1 MGKRKR
7 LVAEARKEV
16 NKTTYFAKL
25 NSCPTSP
32 RKMRMVSDLIRGK
45 EVYMALNIL
54 KYNTKHPAKRL
65 EKLLT
70 SAIANYEQKV
80 GARPEEN
87 SLFVTEI
94 MVDSAL
100 MTKRMLPAPQGRAY
114 RMRKRSNH
122 VTLVIGTKV
131 KDNKSN
137 INN

>member
-7 LVAEARKEV
+7 LVAEARKEA

-32 RKMRMVSDLIRGK
+32 RKMRMVADLVRGK
-45 EVYMALNIL
+45 EVYLALNIL
-54 KYNTKHPAKRL
+54 KFNTKHPAKRL

-70 SAIANYEQKV
+70 SAIANYEQKT
-80 GARPEEN
+80 GLRPEEN
-87 SLFVTEI
+87 SLYVTAV

-122 VTLVIGTKV
+122 VTLIIGSK
-131 KDNKSN
+131 K
-137 INN
+137 

>member
-7 LVAEARKEV
+7 LVAEARKEA
-16 NKTTYFAKL
+16 NKTSYFAKL

-45 EVYMALNIL
+45 EVYLALNIL

-70 SAIANYEQKV
+70 SAIANYEQKT
-80 GARPEEN
+80 GARPDEN
-87 SLFVTEI
+87 SLFVNEI

-122 VTLVIGTKV
+122 VTLVIGSKKTK
-131 KDNKSN
+131 
-137 INN
+137 

>member
-7 LVAEARKEV
+7 LVAEARKEA

-45 EVYMALNIL
+45 EVYLALNIL
-54 KYNTKHPAKRL
+54 KFNTKHPAKRL

-70 SAIANYEQKV
+70 SAIANYEQKT
-80 GARPEEN
+80 GSRPEEN
-87 SLFVTEI
+87 SLFVTEV

-122 VTLVIGTKV
+122 VTLVIGSK
-131 KDNKSN
+131 KQA
-137 INN
+137 I

>member
-7 LVAEARKEV
+7 LVAEARKEA
-16 NKTTYFAKL
+16 NKGSYFAKL
-25 NSCPTSP
+25 NNCPTSP
-32 RKMRMVSDLIRGK
+32 RKMRMVADLVRGK

-70 SAIANYEQKV
+70 SAIANYEQKT

-87 SLFVTEI
+87 SLFVNEI
-94 MVDSAL
+94 MVDSAM

-122 VTLVIGTKV
+122 VTVVIGSK
-131 KDNKSN
+131 K
-137 INN
+137 